1 MNPFPFIGGS
11 YAARSPAFDAQR
23 TVNLYPETSGSG
35 NSKSVAMLVG
45 TPGLVLWATLP
56 TAPIRGCL
64 RVSATLGLIAAGA
77 ALYSVTTAGA
87 FTLIGAIAP
96 GLTPVSM
103 ASDGTY
109 VMIVTG
115 LQGYFLTLSTMALSL
130 IVNAAFVGADVVDFI
145 DGFFVF
151 NTPNT
156 KEFQITGLYATTI
169 DALDFA
175 SAEALPDTL
184 LTLIVDHD
192 ELWLF
197 SSAHTEVWS
206 NVGAA
211 LFPFQ
216 RIQGAV
222 IEQGCAAKYS
232 VCKLDNTVV
241 WLTADDRGQGTVQK
255 AVGYTPQ
262 RISDHALEYAIASYS
277 RIDDAVG
284 YSYQQEGHLFYMLT
298 FPTAKATWCY
308 DTATGLWHERAWRD
322 PLTGQLSQHRSI
334 CHMAYAGMNIVGD
347 YQNGNLYSLD
357 LDTYTDNGNILPAIR
372 QCPHIAQGN
381 VWQFFSKL
389 WIDAQMGVGTN
400 PAASPLF
407 TVVVGPGY
415 GNVGY
420 STADPAHSFD
430 LSINGV
436 AFGSISPAGATLD
449 GFTLLTVCYSA
460 QAGAF
465 LIVLAGNVPAAQFSI
480 TCSVD
485 GVTYTLSS
493 SAALVQTHQTSTEWL
508 TSFAFPASLGTPP
521 LVGSTLEF
529 FAAATAPL
537 VAKFTV
543 QAANSAGTIG
553 YGIPTPASA
562 AATFGSVVTQVPF
575 AGATPCAF
583 YEVDGAVF
591 WTAFTAAVAWDH
603 ASIEADAGIVT
614 LQKSAGRTLAGLGA
628 YEITE
633 FSSPVPWT
641 AGNSYTVTFY
651 GPTQAAAA
659 PVAPRLILDWSD
671 DGGQSFGSALTVSM
685 GQLGERKVRAIFRRL
700 GKSRDRVFRATIT
713 DPVKRIFIGA
723 GCDFTVGS

>member
-45 TPGLVLWATLP
+45 TPGLVFWATLP
-56 TAPIRGCL
+56 TFPIRGFL
-64 RVSATLGLIAAGA
+64 RVSASLALVAAGA
-77 ALYSVTTAGA
+77 VLYSVTTAGA
-87 FTLIGAIAP
+87 FTPIGAIAP

-103 ASDGTY
+103 ASDGVY

-115 LQGYFLTLSTMALSL
+115 LQGYFLVLSTMALSL
-130 IVNAAFVGADVVDFI
+130 IVNAAFVGADVVDFL

-156 KEFQITGLYATTI
+156 KEFQITGLYAETI
-169 DALDFA
+169 AALDFA
-175 SAEALPDTL
+175 SSEALPDTL

-222 IEQGCAAKYS
+222 IEQGCAAKHS

-262 RISDHALEYAIASYS
+262 RISNHALEYAIASYP

-298 FPTAKATWCY
+298 FPTGKATWCF
-308 DTATGLWHERAWRD
+308 DTATELWHERAWRD
-322 PLTGQLSQHRSI
+322 PVSGQLSQHRSI
-334 CHMAYAGMNIVGD
+334 CHMAYAGLNIVGD

-357 LDTYTDNGNILPAIR
+357 LDTYTDYGNILPAIR

-389 WIDAQMGVGTN
+389 WIDMQMGVGTEGAPN
-400 PAASPLF
+400 APFTAQYTVTAAAS
-407 TVVVGPGY
+407 
-415 GNVGY
+415 GN
-420 STADPAHSFD
+420 S
-430 LSINGV
+430 
-436 AFGSISPAGATLD
+436 
-449 GFTLLTVCYSA
+449 
-460 QAGAF
+460 
-465 LIVLAGNVPAAQFSI
+465 
-480 TCSVD
+480 
-485 GVTYTLSS
+485 
-493 SAALVQTHQTSTEWL
+493 
-508 TSFAFPASLGTPP
+508 
-521 LVGSTLEF
+521 
-529 FAAATAPL
+529 
-537 VAKFTV
+537 
-543 QAANSAGTIG
+543 IG
-553 YGIPTPASA
+553 YA
-562 AATFGSVVTQVPF
+562 AGYGSVVTNYDSQTWGNPVTMQVVNGRQPYF
-575 AGATPCAF
+575 YWATVIRP
-583 YEVDGAVF
+583 YDYV
-591 WTAFTAAVAWDH
+591 TLT
-603 ASIEADAGIVT
+603 SDAGTVT
-614 LQKSAGRTLAGLGA
+614 LSLAASGTTFNAAGGIMGNTFYPVSA
-628 YEITE
+628 
-633 FSSPVPWT
+633 VPWT
-641 AGNSYTVTFY
+641 AGRTYIVTFY
-651 GPTQAAAA
+651 PA
-659 PVAPRLILDWSD
+659 PVDPSLILDWSD
-671 DGGQSFGSALTVSM
+671 DGGQSFGSQLTVSL
-685 GQLGERKVRAIFRRL
+685 GKIGERRARAIFRRL